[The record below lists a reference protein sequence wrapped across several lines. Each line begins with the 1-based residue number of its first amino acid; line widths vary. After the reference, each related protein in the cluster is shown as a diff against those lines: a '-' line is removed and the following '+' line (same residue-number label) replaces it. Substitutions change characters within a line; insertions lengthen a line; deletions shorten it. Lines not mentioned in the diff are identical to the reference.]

1 MGESYK
7 GARPFFTRGV
17 DPPQDTMRRFSF
29 RRWSKTRLGEM
40 VKNGYGKVL
49 FFMQLLFL
57 RYIFFGEDIIA

>member
-1 MGESYK
+1 MEESYK
-7 GARPFFTRGV
+7 GERPFFTRGV
-17 DPPQDTMRRFSF
+17 DPPQDMMRRFSF

-57 RYIFFGEDIIA
+57 RYIFFGEDIIT